1 MWNPEEYA
9 KNSNAQLQ
17 WAEQLRSHLDFKGS
31 ESVLDVG
38 CGDGKITADFAVSLL
53 GSRVNRKPW
62 L

>member
-1 MWNPEEYA
+1 M
-9 KNSNAQLQ
+9 
-17 WAEQLRSHLDFKGS
+17 RSHLDFKGS

-53 GSRVNRKPW
+53 GSRINRKPW